1 MNQDFTVQ
9 KKAIFVW
16 KKNSCRG
23 VHLKKESCPSSEQK
37 KKFVQ
42 AENCPPPLPRHFS
55 NGPSLKVRQEWLR
68 DEPVRTSA
76 WEARLKTSTIVLNY
90 PWKVQR
96 GVDNVIISMF

>member
-1 MNQDFTVQ
+1 MSQDFTVK

-23 VHLKKESCPSSEQK
+23 VHLKKNSCPSSEQK
-37 KKFVQ
+37 KK
-42 AENCPPPLPRHFS
+42 NSCKLKIPSPPHHFS

-76 WEARLKTSTIVLNY
+76 WEARLKTSTSVLNY

-96 GVDNVIISMF
+96 EVENVIISMF